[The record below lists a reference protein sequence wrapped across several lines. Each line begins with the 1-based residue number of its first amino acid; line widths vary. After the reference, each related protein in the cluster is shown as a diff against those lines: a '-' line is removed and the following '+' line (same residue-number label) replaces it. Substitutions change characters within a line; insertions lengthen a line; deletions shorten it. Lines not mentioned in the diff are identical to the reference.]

1 MKSRRTIQM
10 QEQTN
15 PRENKATIFEE
26 RGAPTAVVPSNNIQ
40 KAIFSAPVCYSERSS
55 KYLERRRGDETR
67 VEQWDFGSV
76 MASVHLAPPAL
87 CSVCM
92 SMSPVGPPSLVESR
106 WGLGDPPSPYSPSHI
121 CLSDTHLLS
130 PLPPVSQ
137 TDTHAHT
144 RNFWFPGGPRAD
156 SRDRKGCCVAGLL
169 KYQNNL

>member
-1 MKSRRTIQM
+1 M

-26 RGAPTAVVPSNNIQ
+26 RGAPTAVVPFNNIQ
-40 KAIFSAPVCYSERSS
+40 KAIFSAPACYSERSS

-87 CSVCM
+87 CSVCRVM

-106 WGLGDPPSPYSPSHI
+106 WGLGDPPPPLPHPVSAYLTHTCSLSLSLSRPLS
-121 CLSDTHLLS
+121 LSDTR
-130 PLPPVSQ
+130 
-137 TDTHAHT
+137 THT
-144 RNFWFPGGPRAD
+144 ELFVPRAD

-169 KYQNNL
+169 KYFQNNL